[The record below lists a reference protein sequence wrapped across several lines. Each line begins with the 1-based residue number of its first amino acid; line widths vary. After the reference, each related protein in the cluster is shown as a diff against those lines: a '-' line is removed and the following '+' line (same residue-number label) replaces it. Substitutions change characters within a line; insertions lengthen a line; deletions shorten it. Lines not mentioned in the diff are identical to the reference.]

1 MPAPSNS
8 RFASSSGRDW
18 ARRLRSGA
26 HRAPLSPVK
35 LGPERFRFARIDHGP
50 LHAIWQRVLFA
61 LGLIALVSLVTF
73 LGRRGYQDNSNGGI
87 PNLLDSIYYATV
99 SVTTT
104 GYGDIVPVTPWA
116 RFVNTVLVTPARV
129 LFLILLVGTTLE
141 VLASRSRLLYKMR
154 HWQEGLSGHV
164 VICGFGVKGRS
175 ALSYLRG
182 NEYDG
187 EVVVIDTDAN
197 ALEAANALGCGGVIG
212 TSSDRDV
219 LSAACVEKARTV
231 IIATKEDDVAVL
243 TTLRV
248 RELNPGA
255 SIIASCREEENVDLL
270 DSSGADEVIV
280 SSASAGRILGMAAEA
295 PAAARVINDLL
306 TSGEGLDI
314 EEREVRPGE
323 IGLVEGQDEAAI
335 AISRDGETLRLN
347 DPRLGTLRPG
357 DRIISITETPP
368 GA

>member
-1 MPAPSNS
+1 MLDQDESSHRRPGWLRGNRS
-8 RFASSSGRDW
+8 RRV
-18 ARRLRSGA
+18 L
-26 HRAPLSPVK
+26 PPVK
-35 LGPERFRFARIDHGP
+35 LGPERFRLARIDHGP
-50 LHAIWQRVLFA
+50 LHAIWQRILFA
-61 LGLIALVSLVTF
+61 LALIALVSLVTF
-73 LGRRGYQDNSNGGI
+73 VGRDGYHDNSNGGS
-87 PNLLDSIYYATV
+87 PDLLDSVYYATV

-104 GYGDIVPVTPWA
+104 GYGDIVPVTPEA

-154 HWQEGLSGHV
+154 HWQEGLSDHV

-175 ALSYLRG
+175 ALSYMQG
-182 NEYDG
+182 NGYEG
-187 EVVVIDTDAN
+187 QVVVIDTDTE
-197 ALEAANALGCGGVIG
+197 ALDAANALGCAGVIG

-219 LSAACVEKARTV
+219 LSAAGVERARKV
-231 IIATKEDDVAVL
+231 IISTKEDDVAVL

-323 IGLVEGQDEAAI
+323 IGLREGQDEAAI
-335 AISRDGETLRLN
+335 AISRDGDILRLN

-357 DRIISITETPP
+357 DHIVSITEKPP
-368 GA
+368 ESA

>member
-1 MPAPSNS
+1 MSDTP
-8 RFASSSGRDW
+8 RI
-18 ARRLRSGA
+18 
-26 HRAPLSPVK
+26 K
-35 LGPERFRFARIDHGP
+35 LGPERFRFARVEHGP
-50 LHAIWQRVLFA
+50 MRAIWQRLLVA
-61 LGLIALVSLVTF
+61 LALIALVTLVTF
-73 LGRRGYQDNSNGGI
+73 AGRAGYVDNSNNDL
-87 PNLLDSIYYATV
+87 PDLLDSVYYATV

-104 GYGDIVPVTPWA
+104 GYGDVVPVTSGA
-116 RFVNTVLVTPARV
+116 RLVNTVIVTPARV

-141 VLASRSRLLYKMR
+141 VLASRSRLIYKMR
-154 HWQEGLSGHV
+154 HWREGLSDHV

-175 ALSYLRG
+175 ALAYLQG
-182 NEYDG
+182 NGGADQ
-187 EVVVIDTDAN
+187 VVVIDTDPA
-197 ALEAANALGCGGVIG
+197 ALDVANALGCGGVIG
-212 TSSDRDV
+212 TSSDREV
-219 LSAACVEKARTV
+219 LTAARVERARTV

-248 RELNPGA
+248 RELNPNA

-306 TSGEGLDI
+306 TSGDGLDI

-323 IGLVEGQDEAAI
+323 IGLEEGQDEAAI
-335 AISRDGETLRLN
+335 AVSRNGEILRLN

-357 DRIISITETPP
+357 DRIISITESPP
-368 GA
+368 NT

>member
-1 MPAPSNS
+1 MTGSEDVQAPDSSPAGWL
-8 RFASSSGRDW
+8 RG
-18 ARRLRSGA
+18 RLRRTRPA
-26 HRAPLSPVK
+26 DLPPVK
-35 LGPERFRFARIDHGP
+35 LGPERFRFARVDHNP
-50 LHAIWQRVLFA
+50 LRAIWQRVVFA
-61 LGLIALVSLVTF
+61 LALVALVSLVTY
-73 LGRRGYQDNSNGGI
+73 LGRRGYHDNSTGGI
-87 PNLLDSIYYATV
+87 PDLLDSVYYATV

-104 GYGDIVPVTPWA
+104 GYGDIVPVTPGA
-116 RFVNTVLVTPARV
+116 RFINTVLVTPARV

-154 HWQEGLSGHV
+154 HLQEKLDNHV

-182 NEYDG
+182 NGYEG
-187 EVVVIDTDAN
+187 EVVVIDTERT
-197 ALEAANALGCGGVIG
+197 ALDAANAMGCAGVIG
-212 TSSDRDV
+212 TSSDREV

-231 IIATKEDDVAVL
+231 IISTRDDDVAVL

-248 RELNPGA
+248 RELNPKA

-323 IGLVEGQDEAAI
+323 VGLVEGQDEAAI
-335 AISRDGETLRLN
+335 AISRDGEILRLN
-347 DPRLGTLRPG
+347 DPRLGSLRPG
-357 DRIISITETPP
+357 DHVISITEQPP
-368 GA
+368 A

>member
-1 MPAPSNS
+1 MTSAEPK
-8 RFASSSGRDW
+8 
-18 ARRLRSGA
+18 
-26 HRAPLSPVK
+26 VK
-35 LGPERFRFARIDHGP
+35 LAPDRFRFARVEHGP

-61 LGLIALVSLVTF
+61 LALIALVSLVTF
-73 LGRRGYQDNSNGGI
+73 IGRDGYHDNSNGGT
-87 PNLLDSIYYATV
+87 PDLLDSVYYATV

-104 GYGDIVPVTPWA
+104 GYGDIVPVTAGA

-141 VLASRSRLLYKMR
+141 VLASRSRLIYKMR
-154 HWQEGLSGHV
+154 HWQESVSGHV

-182 NEYDG
+182 NGYEG
-187 EVVVIDTDAN
+187 QVVVIDTDERALDTAN
-197 ALEAANALGCGGVIG
+197 ALNCAGVVG

-219 LSAACVEKARTV
+219 LSAACVEKASKV

-248 RELNPGA
+248 RELNPDA
-255 SIIASCREEENVDLL
+255 SIIASCREEENIDLL

-323 IGLVEGQDEAAI
+323 IGLAEGQDEAAI
-335 AISRDGETLRLN
+335 AVFRGGQILRLN
-347 DPRLGTLRPG
+347 DPALGTLQPG
-357 DRIISITETPP
+357 DHIISITEQPP
-368 GA
+368 SA